1 MSRGCMEGG
10 KRSQTNKGGKKK
22 ARPLRALTLSPVELA
37 RLCANVAVAHKAE
50 EPVILN
56 VTEMASFTDY
66 FVILS
71 GRSTRHVQAVAEHI
85 DEALREHHLKL
96 MGAEGLAEGQ
106 WVLLDAGDVIV
117 HIFYH
122 PVRAFYDLES
132 LWAEAR
138 HVDLTGRKRKRRNS
152 IQPEADS

>member
-1 MSRGCMEGG
+1 MAGV
-10 KRSQTNKGGKKK
+10 KKSQTKKAGKKR
-22 ARPLRALTLSPVELA
+22 ARPLRALTLAPVEIA
-37 RLCANVAVAHKAE
+37 RLCAEVAMAHKAE

-56 VTEMASFTDY
+56 VAEMASFTDY

-85 DEALREHHLKL
+85 EEALDEHHLKL
-96 MGAEGLAEGQ
+96 LGAEGLVEGQ

-122 PVRAFYDLES
+122 PVRAFYDLEG
-132 LWAEAR
+132 LWAEAL
-138 HVDLTGRKRKRRNS
+138 HVDITGATRKRPRSAR
-152 IQPEADS
+152 PEADS

>member
-1 MSRGCMEGG
+1 MEGV
-10 KRSQTNKGGKKK
+10 KTSQTKKAGKKR
-22 ARPLRALTLSPVELA
+22 ARPLRALTLSPVEIA
-37 RLCANVAVAHKAE
+37 RMCAEVAVAHKAE
-50 EPVILN
+50 EPLILN
-56 VTEMASFTDY
+56 VAEMASFTDY

-71 GRSTRHVQAVAEHI
+71 GRSTRHVQAVAEHV
-85 DEALREHHLKL
+85 EKALHEHHLKL

-122 PVRAFYDLES
+122 PVRAFYDLEG

-138 HVDLTGRKRKRRNS
+138 HVELAGTASKRPTLV
-152 IQPEADS
+152 QPETDG

>member
-1 MSRGCMEGG
+1 MEAGRTAET
-10 KRSQTNKGGKKK
+10 KTKGGKKRPRR
-22 ARPLRALTLSPVELA
+22 ARNLTLAPLEIA
-37 RLCANVAVAHKAE
+37 RLCANVGMAHKAE
-50 EPVILN
+50 KAVILE

-85 DEALREHHLKL
+85 EKALHEQQLKL
-96 MGAEGLAEGQ
+96 LGVEGLTEGQ
-106 WVLLDAGDVIV
+106 WVLVDAGDVIV

-122 PVRAFYDLES
+122 PVRSFYDLEG

-138 HVDLTGRKRKRRNS
+138 HVDLTGTRRKRRTP
-152 IQPEADS
+152 IQSETDS

>member
-1 MSRGCMEGG
+1 MEGV
-10 KRSQTNKGGKKK
+10 KRSQRKKGGEKR
-22 ARPLRALTLSPVELA
+22 AHSLRALAPVEIA
-37 RLCANVAVAHKAE
+37 RLCAKVAVAHKAE

-56 VTEMASFTDY
+56 VAEMASFTDY

-85 DEALREHHLKL
+85 EEALHEHDLKL

-117 HIFYH
+117 HIFYQ
-122 PVRAFYDLES
+122 PVRAFYDLEG
-132 LWAEAR
+132 LWSEAL
-138 HVDLTGRKRKRRNS
+138 HVDLTRATRNRPTS
-152 IQPEADS
+152 VRPEADS

>member
-1 MSRGCMEGG
+1 MEAGRTSERTA
-10 KRSQTNKGGKKK
+10 KTGKKRPRR
-22 ARPLRALTLSPVELA
+22 ARNLTLAPLEIA
-37 RLCANVAVAHKAE
+37 RLCAKVGVAHKAE
-50 EPVILN
+50 EPVILD

-85 DEALREHHLKL
+85 EKALQEQQLKL
-96 MGAEGLAEGQ
+96 LGVEGLTEGQ
-106 WVLLDAGDVIV
+106 WVLVDAGDVIV

-122 PVRAFYDLES
+122 PVRSLYDLEG

-138 HVDLTGRKRKRRNS
+138 YVGLTGIRGNRGTLTES
-152 IQPEADS
+152 ESDS

>member
-1 MSRGCMEGG
+1 MEGS
-10 KRSQTNKGGKKK
+10 KESQTKKAGKKR
-22 ARPLRALTLSPVELA
+22 ARPLRAFTHSPVEIA
-37 RLCANVAVAHKAE
+37 RLCAEVAVAHKAE
-50 EPVILN
+50 EPLILN

-85 DEALREHHLKL
+85 QNALHEHHLKL

-122 PVRAFYDLES
+122 PVRAFYDLEG
-132 LWAEAR
+132 LWAEAL
-138 HVDLTGRKRKRRNS
+138 HVDLTRATRKRRAS
-152 IQPEADS
+152 VRPEADS

>member
-1 MSRGCMEGG
+1 MEGG
-10 KRSQTNKGGKKK
+10 KQSQPKKRGKKEV
-22 ARPLRALTLSPVELA
+22 RPLRALTLAPVEIA
-37 RLCANVAVAHKAE
+37 RLCASVAVAHKAE

-71 GRSTRHVQAVAEHI
+71 GRSSRHVQAVAEHV
-85 DEALREHHLKL
+85 EKALQDHRVQL

-122 PVRAFYDLES
+122 PVRAFYDLEG
-132 LWAEAR
+132 LWADAGP
-138 HVDLTGRKRKRRNS
+138 VDLSDTTRKRRK
-152 IQPEADS
+152 PTRPDAEP

>member
-1 MSRGCMEGG
+1 MEGV
-10 KRSQTNKGGKKK
+10 KKSQTKKAGKKR
-22 ARPLRALTLSPVELA
+22 ARPLRALTLSPVEIA
-37 RLCANVAVAHKAE
+37 RMCAEVAVTHKAE
-50 EPVILN
+50 EPLILN
-56 VTEMASFTDY
+56 VAEMASFTDY

-85 DEALREHHLKL
+85 EKALQEHHLKL

-122 PVRAFYDLES
+122 PVRAFYDLEG

-138 HVDLTGRKRKRRNS
+138 HVDLASTARKRPTLV
-152 IQPEADS
+152 QPETDG

>member
-1 MSRGCMEGG
+1 MEGV
-10 KRSQTNKGGKKK
+10 KRSQTKKAGKKR
-22 ARPLRALTLSPVELA
+22 ARPSRALGLSPVEVA
-37 RLCANVAVAHKAE
+37 RLCAEVAVAHKAA

-56 VTEMASFTDY
+56 VAEMASFTDY

-85 DEALREHHLKL
+85 EKALHERHLKL
-96 MGAEGLAEGQ
+96 MGAEGLGEGQ

-122 PVRAFYDLES
+122 PVRAFYDLEG
-132 LWAEAR
+132 LWADAL
-138 HVDLTGRKRKRRNS
+138 HVDLTGATRKRPASVR
-152 IQPEADS
+152 PEADS

>member
-1 MSRGCMEGG
+1 MEGV
-10 KRSQTNKGGKKK
+10 KRSQRKKGGEKR
-22 ARPLRALTLSPVELA
+22 AHSLRALAPVEIA
-37 RLCANVAVAHKAE
+37 RLCAKVAVAHKAE

-56 VTEMASFTDY
+56 VAEMASFTDY

-85 DEALREHHLKL
+85 EKALHEHDLEL

-117 HIFYH
+117 HIFYQ
-122 PVRAFYDLES
+122 PVRAFYDLEG
-132 LWAEAR
+132 LWSEAL
-138 HVDLTGRKRKRRNS
+138 HVDLTRATRNRPTS
-152 IQPEADS
+152 VRPEADS

>member
-1 MSRGCMEGG
+1 MEGV
-10 KRSQTNKGGKKK
+10 KRSQRKNSGKKR
-22 ARPLRALTLSPVELA
+22 APSLRALPPVEIA
-37 RLCANVAVAHKAE
+37 RLCAEVAVAHKAE

-56 VTEMASFTDY
+56 VADMASFTDY

-85 DEALREHHLKL
+85 EKALNEHHLRL

-122 PVRAFYDLES
+122 PVRAFYDLEG
-132 LWAEAR
+132 LWAEAL
-138 HVDLTGRKRKRRNS
+138 HVDLTRAKRKRPTSVR
-152 IQPEADS
+152 PEADS

>member
-1 MSRGCMEGG
+1 MEGA
-10 KRSQTNKGGKKK
+10 KRSQTKKAGKKR
-22 ARPLRALTLSPVELA
+22 ARPLRALTLSPVEVA
-37 RLCANVAVAHKAE
+37 RLCAEVAVAHKAE

-56 VTEMASFTDY
+56 VAEMASFTDY

-85 DEALREHHLKL
+85 EKALHEHHLKL

-122 PVRAFYDLES
+122 PVRVFYDLEG
-132 LWAEAR
+132 LWAEALQ
-138 HVDLTGRKRKRRNS
+138 VDLTGATIKRPASVR
-152 IQPEADS
+152 PETDS

>member
-1 MSRGCMEGG
+1 MEGV
-10 KRSQTNKGGKKK
+10 KRSQTKKTGKKR
-22 ARPLRALTLSPVELA
+22 ARSLRALTLSPVDVA
-37 RLCANVAVAHKAE
+37 RLCAEVAVAHKAE

-56 VTEMASFTDY
+56 VAEMASFTDY

-85 DEALREHHLKL
+85 EKALHEHQLKL

-122 PVRAFYDLES
+122 PVRAFYDLEG
-132 LWAEAR
+132 LWADALQ
-138 HVDLTGRKRKRRNS
+138 VDLTGATRKRPASARPK
-152 IQPEADS
+152 ADS

>member
-1 MSRGCMEGG
+1 MEGG
-10 KRSQTNKGGKKK
+10 KESQTKKAGKKR
-22 ARPLRALTLSPVELA
+22 ARPLRALTLSPVEIA
-37 RLCANVAVAHKAE
+37 RLCVEVAVAHKAE
-50 EPVILN
+50 EPLILN

-85 DEALREHHLKL
+85 GKALHEHHLKL

-122 PVRAFYDLES
+122 PVRAFYDLEG
-132 LWAEAR
+132 LWAEAL
-138 HVDLTGRKRKRRNS
+138 HVDLTRATRKRRAS
-152 IQPEADS
+152 VRPEADS

>member
-1 MSRGCMEGG
+1 MEGV
-10 KRSQTNKGGKKK
+10 KTSQTKKAGKKR
-22 ARPLRALTLSPVELA
+22 ARTRRALTLSPVEIA
-37 RLCANVAVAHKAE
+37 RMCAEVAVAHKAE
-50 EPVILN
+50 EPLILN
-56 VTEMASFTDY
+56 VAEMASFTDY

-71 GRSTRHVQAVAEHI
+71 GRSTKHVQAVAEHV
-85 DEALREHHLKL
+85 EKALHEHHLKL

-122 PVRAFYDLES
+122 PVRAFYDLEG

-138 HVDLTGRKRKRRNS
+138 HVDLAGAARKRPTLV
-152 IQPEADS
+152 QPETDG

>member
-1 MSRGCMEGG
+1 MEGV
-10 KRSQTNKGGKKK
+10 KKSQTKKAGKKR
-22 ARPLRALTLSPVELA
+22 ARPLRALTLSPVEIA
-37 RLCANVAVAHKAE
+37 RMCAEVAVAHKAE
-50 EPVILN
+50 EPLILN
-56 VTEMASFTDY
+56 VAEMASFTDY

-85 DEALREHHLKL
+85 EKALHEQHLKL

-117 HIFYH
+117 HIFYQ
-122 PVRAFYDLES
+122 PVRAFYDLEG

-138 HVDLTGRKRKRRNS
+138 PVDLTGTARKRRAS
-152 IQPEADS
+152 VRPEADG

>member
-1 MSRGCMEGG
+1 MEGG
-10 KRSQTNKGGKKK
+10 RKSDTATKAGKRKP
-22 ARPLRALTLSPVELA
+22 RPARALTLSSIEIA
-37 RLCANVAVAHKAE
+37 RLCADVAVAHKAE

-56 VTEMASFTDY
+56 VAEMASFTDY

-71 GRSTRHVQAVAEHI
+71 GRSTRHVQAVADHI
-85 DEALREHHLKL
+85 EKALHEQHLKL
-96 MGAEGLAEGQ
+96 MGVEGRAEGQ

-122 PVRAFYDLES
+122 PVRSLYDLEG

-138 HVDLTGRKRKRRNS
+138 HVDLIGMRRKRRVT
-152 IQPEADS
+152 IQPETDS

>member
-1 MSRGCMEGG
+1 MEGG
-10 KRSQTNKGGKKK
+10 RKSDTTKKGTKGK
-22 ARPLRALTLSPVELA
+22 ARSTRALPLSTVEIA

-56 VTEMASFTDY
+56 VAEMASFTDY

-85 DEALREHHLKL
+85 EEALREHHLKL

-138 HVDLTGRKRKRRNS
+138 QVDLTGTTRKRRK
-152 IQPEADS
+152 PTRPDAGP

>member
-1 MSRGCMEGG
+1 MEGV
-10 KRSQTNKGGKKK
+10 KKSQTKKGGKKK

-37 RLCANVAVAHKAE
+37 RLCADVALAHKAE

-85 DEALREHHLKL
+85 EEALREHHLKL
-96 MGAEGLAEGQ
+96 MGAEGLVEGQ

-122 PVRAFYDLES
+122 PVRAFYDLEG

-138 HVDLTGRKRKRRNS
+138 HVELIGTKRKRRAS
-152 IQPEADS
+152 VKPEADS